1 MAAKGCTFCLIVAGE
16 IPAHVVLDEPDLFG
30 FLDVRP
36 VFKGHVLLVT
46 REHVEALPELPARLR
61 EPLLEATQRLARA
74 VVDGLGAQGSF
85 VATNTVVSQSVP
97 HLHVHVV
104 PRTKGDGLRGF
115 FWPRTKYASDD
126 EATEYASRLAAAL
139 DAPDLASD

>member
-1 MAAKGCTFCLIVAGE
+1 MSDCLFCSVVAGDVDTD
-16 IPAHVVLDEPDLFG
+16 VVLETGDLLA
-30 FLDVRP
+30 FLDHRP
-36 VFKGHVLLVT
+36 VFKGHTLLVP
-46 REHVEALPELPARLR
+46 REHVVTLPDLPDRLR
-61 EPLLEATQRLARA
+61 DPLLEATQRLARA

-126 EATEYASRLAAAL
+126 EAAEYASRLAAVLA
-139 DAPDLASD
+139 APEL

>member
-1 MAAKGCTFCLIVAGE
+1 VAAKSCTFCQIVAGE
-16 IPAHVVLDEPDLFG
+16 IRAHVVLDEPDLLG
-30 FLDVRP
+30 FLDTRP

-46 REHVEALPELPARLR
+46 RAHVDALPELPPRLR

-115 FWPRTKYASDD
+115 FWPRTKYSSDA
-126 EATEYASRLAAAL
+126 EAAEYASRLATAL
-139 DAPDLASD
+139 ESPAVG

>member
-1 MAAKGCTFCLIVAGE
+1 VPAKSCTFCQIVAGE
-16 IPAHVVLDEPDLFG
+16 IPAHVVLDEPDLVG
-30 FLDVRP
+30 FLDARP

-46 REHVEALPELPARLR
+46 REHVEALPALPARLR

-85 VATNTVVSQSVP
+85 VATNTVVSQSVA

-115 FWPRTKYASDD
+115 FWPRTKYVSDE
-126 EATEYASRLAAAL
+126 EAVVYASRLAAAL
-139 DAPDLASD
+139 ESPSLG